1 MDEVPSELII
11 NWDQTGHIY
20 VPVSQWTME
29 EEGAKQV
36 EINGKDD
43 KCQITVVVGCFLIG
57 DFLSLQLI
65 YQGKTT
71 KCLPQVQFSVD
82 WSILYTANHWSNEE
96 TMEIYITKIIILYL
110 SETKRKLNIPLDHPA
125 LLLFGNFKGQCT
137 KELLKLLDSH
147 NVNVVL
153 IPPNCMDRLQPLD
166 LSVNKVAKEFL

>member
-71 KCLPQVQFSVD
+71 KCLPQVQFPVD
-82 WSILYTANHWSNEE
+82 WSILYTSNHWSNEE

-110 SETKRKLNIPLDHPA
+110 SETKKKLNIPLDHPA

-166 LSVNKVAKEFL
+166 SSVNKVAKEFL